1 MGKMMESSQNRKQSK
16 QISHGM
22 RKRRTILVVT
32 LALIVLILS
41 FVCGD
46 GLRYYGKTDV
56 VQSSENKTE
65 KRNASII
72 YSGGDDILLV
82 GAWDEVIS
90 IALDIKNAL
99 SRYTQNTLSLSAGIG
114 IYTPSYPISR
124 IAFEV
129 SSLEGSSKNMPN
141 KESITI
147 FPTGKKYWEDGVNFS
162 EGTYYWDEFENKV
175 ISLDF
180 NVQ

>member
-1 MGKMMESSQNRKQSK
+1 MESSQNRKQSK

-65 KRNASII
+65 KKLGRWI
-72 YSGGDDILLV
+72 YFGSHKNRELSDQDGAYLEESVKKWTEKQLTDDELAEWI
-82 GAWDEVIS
+82 
-90 IALDIKNAL
+90 
-99 SRYTQNTLSLSAGIG
+99 TQ
-114 IYTPSYPISR
+114 R
-124 IAFEV
+124 
-129 SSLEGSSKNMPN
+129 M
-141 KESITI
+141 
-147 FPTGKKYWEDGVNFS
+147 KKSNQ
-162 EGTYYWDEFENKV
+162 
-175 ISLDF
+175 
-180 NVQ
+180 NVQKTATLLCHKDVYQDKARYHRA